1 MAELFFKYKAILLS
15 SVLGIICIFL
25 IAIFF
30 KTTDDIEYTEPVE
43 VNNSVSA
50 NEETEEVIDNEYIYV
65 EIKGAVKHPDVYKIS
80 KDARI
85 KDLIILGDPLPN
97 ADLNSINQSE
107 KLHDEK
113 SVYVPV
119 KGEVVEIK
127 ESETSDKIVVNINTA
142 TKDELM
148 RLNGVGEKKAETI
161 IEYREENG
169 LFNKKEDLMNIP
181 GIGQKTF
188 VWRPSS
194 SSAA

>member
-188 VWRPSS
+188 ENLQEHIEI
-194 SSAA
+194 

>member
-30 KTTDDIEYTEPVE
+30 KTTDDFEYTEPVE

-188 VWRPSS
+188 ENLQEHIEI
-194 SSAA
+194 

>member
-1 MAELFFKYKAILLS
+1 M
-15 SVLGIICIFL
+15 

-50 NEETEEVIDNEYIYV
+50 NEEIEEVVDNEYIYV

-80 KDARI
+80 KDARV
-85 KDLIILGDPLPN
+85 KDLIILGEPLQN
-97 ADLNSINQSE
+97 ADLNSLNQSE

-113 SVYVPV
+113 SIYVPV
-119 KGEVVEIK
+119 KGEVVEVK
-127 ESETSDKIVVNINTA
+127 ESETSEKSVVNINTA
-142 TKDELM
+142 TKEELM

-188 VWRPSS
+188 ENLQEHIEI
-194 SSAA
+194 

>member
-1 MAELFFKYKAILLS
+1 MK
-15 SVLGIICIFL
+15 
-25 IAIFF
+25 
-30 KTTDDIEYTEPVE
+30 
-43 VNNSVSA
+43 
-50 NEETEEVIDNEYIYV
+50 
-65 EIKGAVKHPDVYKIS
+65 
-80 KDARI
+80 
-85 KDLIILGDPLPN
+85 
-97 ADLNSINQSE
+97 
-107 KLHDEK
+107 K

-188 VWRPSS
+188 ENLQEHIEI
-194 SSAA
+194 

>member
-1 MAELFFKYKAILLS
+1 MAELFFKYKTILLS
-15 SVLGIICIFL
+15 SVLGILCIFL

-50 NEETEEVIDNEYIYV
+50 NEEIEEVIDNAYIYV
-65 EIKGAVKHPDVYKIS
+65 EIKGAVKHSDVYKIS

-119 KGEVVEIK
+119 KGEVVDVK

-188 VWRPSS
+188 ENLQEHIEI
-194 SSAA
+194 

>member
-1 MAELFFKYKAILLS
+1 MAELFFKYKTIVLS
-15 SVLGIICIFL
+15 SVLGIVCIFL

-50 NEETEEVIDNEYIYV
+50 NEEIEEVIDNEYIYV

-80 KDARI
+80 KDARV
-85 KDLIILGDPLPN
+85 KDLIILGEPLQN
-97 ADLNSINQSE
+97 ADLNSLNQSE

-119 KGEVVEIK
+119 KGEVVDVIK
-127 ESETSDKIVVNINTA
+127 SKTSEKSVVNINTA
-142 TKDELM
+142 TKEELM

-188 VWRPSS
+188 ENLQEHIEI
-194 SSAA
+194 

>member
-1 MAELFFKYKAILLS
+1 MAELFFKYKTILLS

-30 KTTDDIEYTEPVE
+30 KTTDDIEYTESVE

-50 NEETEEVIDNEYIYV
+50 NEDIEEVIDNEYIYV

-119 KGEVVEIK
+119 KGEVAEVK

-188 VWRPSS
+188 ENLQEHIEI
-194 SSAA
+194 

>member
-1 MAELFFKYKAILLS
+1 MAELFFKYKTILLS
-15 SVLGIICIFL
+15 SVLGIVCILL

-50 NEETEEVIDNEYIYV
+50 NEEIEEVVDNEYIYV

-80 KDARI
+80 KDARV
-85 KDLIILGDPLPN
+85 KDLIILGEPLQN
-97 ADLNSINQSE
+97 ADLNSLNQSE

-119 KGEVVEIK
+119 KGEVVDVIK
-127 ESETSDKIVVNINTA
+127 SETSEKSVVNINTA
-142 TKDELM
+142 TKEELM

-188 VWRPSS
+188 ENLQEHIEI
-194 SSAA
+194 

>member
-97 ADLNSINQSE
+97 AYLNSINQSE

-188 VWRPSS
+188 ENLQEHIEI
-194 SSAA
+194 

>member
-65 EIKGAVKHPDVYKIS
+65 EIKGTVKHPDVYKIS

-188 VWRPSS
+188 ENLQEHIEI
-194 SSAA
+194 

>member
-1 MAELFFKYKAILLS
+1 MAELFFKYKTIVLS
-15 SVLGIICIFL
+15 SVLGIVCILL

-50 NEETEEVIDNEYIYV
+50 NEEIEEVIDNEYIYV

-80 KDARI
+80 KDARV
-85 KDLIILGDPLPN
+85 KDLIILGEPLQS
-97 ADLNSINQSE
+97 ADLNSLNQSE

-119 KGEVVEIK
+119 KGEVVDVIK
-127 ESETSDKIVVNINTA
+127 SETSEKSVVNINTA
-142 TKDELM
+142 TKEELM

-188 VWRPSS
+188 ENLQEHIEI
-194 SSAA
+194 

>member
-1 MAELFFKYKAILLS
+1 MAELFFKYKTILLS
-15 SVLGIICIFL
+15 SVLGILCIFL

-50 NEETEEVIDNEYIYV
+50 NEEIEEVIDNEYIYV

-188 VWRPSS
+188 ENLQEHIEI
-194 SSAA
+194 

>member
-15 SVLGIICIFL
+15 SILGIICIFL

-188 VWRPSS
+188 ENLQEHIEI
-194 SSAA
+194 

>member
-1 MAELFFKYKAILLS
+1 MAELFFKYKTIVLS
-15 SVLGIICIFL
+15 SVLGIVCIFL

-50 NEETEEVIDNEYIYV
+50 NEEIEEVIDNEYIYV

-80 KDARI
+80 KDARV
-85 KDLIILGDPLPN
+85 KDLIILGEPLQN
-97 ADLNSINQSE
+97 ADLNSLNQSE

-119 KGEVVEIK
+119 KGEVVDVIK
-127 ESETSDKIVVNINTA
+127 SETSEKSVININTA
-142 TKDELM
+142 TKEELM

-188 VWRPSS
+188 ENLQEHIEI
-194 SSAA
+194 

>member
-1 MAELFFKYKAILLS
+1 MAELFFKYKTILLS
-15 SVLGIICIFL
+15 SVLGILCIFL

-50 NEETEEVIDNEYIYV
+50 NEEIEEVIDNAYIYV

-119 KGEVVEIK
+119 KGEVVDVIK
-127 ESETSDKIVVNINTA
+127 SETSDKIVVNINTA

-188 VWRPSS
+188 ENLQEHIEI
-194 SSAA
+194 

>member
-1 MAELFFKYKAILLS
+1 S
-15 SVLGIICIFL
+15 
-25 IAIFF
+25 
-30 KTTDDIEYTEPVE
+30 D
-43 VNNSVSA
+43 SA
-50 NEETEEVIDNEYIYV
+50 NEETVEVLDNEYLYV
-65 EIKGAVKHPDVYKIS
+65 EIKGAVKLLDFYKIS
-80 KDARI
+80 KDVRI
-85 KDLIILGDPLPN
+85 KDLIILCDPLPN
-97 ADLNSINQSE
+97 VDLYLINQSE
-107 KLHDEK
+107 NLYDEK

-127 ESETSDKIVVNINTA
+127 ERETSDKIVVNINTA

-188 VWRPSS
+188 ENLQEHIEI
-194 SSAA
+194 

>member
-1 MAELFFKYKAILLS
+1 MAELFFKYKTILLS
-15 SVLGIICIFL
+15 SVLGIVCIFL

-50 NEETEEVIDNEYIYV
+50 NEEIEEVIDNEYIYV

-85 KDLIILGDPLPN
+85 KDLIILGEPLQN
-97 ADLNSINQSE
+97 ADLNSLNQSE

-119 KGEVVEIK
+119 KGEVVDVIK
-127 ESETSDKIVVNINTA
+127 SETSEKSVVNINTA
-142 TKDELM
+142 TKEELM

-188 VWRPSS
+188 ENLQEHIEI
-194 SSAA
+194 

>member
-1 MAELFFKYKAILLS
+1 MAELFFKYKTILLS
-15 SVLGIICIFL
+15 SVLGIVCILL

-50 NEETEEVIDNEYIYV
+50 NEEIEEVVDNEYIYV

-80 KDARI
+80 KDARV
-85 KDLIILGDPLPN
+85 KDLIILGEPLQN
-97 ADLNSINQSE
+97 ADLNSLNQSE

-113 SVYVPV
+113 SIYVPV
-119 KGEVVEIK
+119 KGEVVEVK
-127 ESETSDKIVVNINTA
+127 ESETSEKSVVNINTA
-142 TKDELM
+142 TKEELM

-188 VWRPSS
+188 ENLQEHIEI
-194 SSAA
+194 

>member
-1 MAELFFKYKAILLS
+1 MAELFFKYKTILLS
-15 SVLGIICIFL
+15 SVLGILCIFL

-50 NEETEEVIDNEYIYV
+50 NEEIEEVIDDAYIYV

-188 VWRPSS
+188 ENLQEHIEI
-194 SSAA
+194 

>member
-15 SVLGIICIFL
+15 SVLGVICIFL

-113 SVYVPV
+113 KCVCS
-119 KGEVVEIK
+119 
-127 ESETSDKIVVNINTA
+127 SE
-142 TKDELM
+142 
-148 RLNGVGEKKAETI
+148 G
-161 IEYREENG
+161 
-169 LFNKKEDLMNIP
+169 
-181 GIGQKTF
+181 
-188 VWRPSS
+188 
-194 SSAA
+194 

>member
-1 MAELFFKYKAILLS
+1 MAELFFKYKTILLS
-15 SVLGIICIFL
+15 SVLGIVCILL

-30 KTTDDIEYTEPVE
+30 KTTDDIEYTESVE

-50 NEETEEVIDNEYIYV
+50 NEEIEEVVDNEYIYV

-80 KDARI
+80 KDARV
-85 KDLIILGDPLPN
+85 KDLIILGEPLQN
-97 ADLNSINQSE
+97 ADLNSLNQSE

-113 SVYVPV
+113 SIYVPV
-119 KGEVVEIK
+119 KGEVVEVK
-127 ESETSDKIVVNINTA
+127 ESETSEKSVVNINTA
-142 TKDELM
+142 TKEELM

-188 VWRPSS
+188 ENLQEHIEI
-194 SSAA
+194 

>member
-127 ESETSDKIVVNINTA
+127 ESETSEKSVVNINTA

-188 VWRPSS
+188 ENLQEHIEI
-194 SSAA
+194 

>member
-1 MAELFFKYKAILLS
+1 MAELFFKYKTIVLS
-15 SVLGIICIFL
+15 SVLGIVCIFL

-50 NEETEEVIDNEYIYV
+50 NEEIEEVIDNEYIYV

-80 KDARI
+80 KDARV
-85 KDLIILGDPLPN
+85 KDLIILGEPLQN
-97 ADLNSINQSE
+97 ADLNSLNQSE

-119 KGEVVEIK
+119 KGEVVDVIK
-127 ESETSDKIVVNINTA
+127 SETSEKSVVNINTA
-142 TKDELM
+142 TKEELM

-188 VWRPSS
+188 ENLQEHIEI
-194 SSAA
+194 

>member
-1 MAELFFKYKAILLS
+1 LS
-15 SVLGIICIFL
+15 STVLWTHRSTLFPY
-25 IAIFF
+25 
-30 KTTDDIEYTEPVE
+30 TTLFR
-43 VNNSVSA
+43 S
-50 NEETEEVIDNEYIYV
+50 
-65 EIKGAVKHPDVYKIS
+65 
-80 KDARI
+80 
-85 KDLIILGDPLPN
+85 
-97 ADLNSINQSE
+97 

-188 VWRPSS
+188 ENLQEHIEI
-194 SSAA
+194 

>member
-15 SVLGIICIFL
+15 SVLCIICIFL

-188 VWRPSS
+188 ENLQEHIEI
-194 SSAA
+194 

>member
-1 MAELFFKYKAILLS
+1 MAELFFKYKTILLS
-15 SVLGIICIFL
+15 SVLGILCIFL

-50 NEETEEVIDNEYIYV
+50 NEEIEEVIDNAYIYV

-119 KGEVVEIK
+119 KGEVVDVK

-188 VWRPSS
+188 ENLQEHIEI
-194 SSAA
+194 

>member
-1 MAELFFKYKAILLS
+1 MAELFFKYKTIVLS
-15 SVLGIICIFL
+15 SVLGIVCIFS

-50 NEETEEVIDNEYIYV
+50 NEEIEEVIDNEYIYV

-80 KDARI
+80 KDARV
-85 KDLIILGDPLPN
+85 KDLIILGEPLQN
-97 ADLNSINQSE
+97 ADLNSLNQSE

-119 KGEVVEIK
+119 KGEVVDVIK
-127 ESETSDKIVVNINTA
+127 SETSEKSVVNINTA
-142 TKDELM
+142 TKEELM

-188 VWRPSS
+188 ENLQEHIEI
-194 SSAA
+194 

>member
-127 ESETSDKIVVNINTA
+127 ESETSDKTVVNINTA

-188 VWRPSS
+188 ENLQEHIEI
-194 SSAA
+194 